1 MSLVVVGSVAYDTI
15 ETPFGRRADVLGG
28 SGTYFSLAAS
38 SFVAPALVAV
48 VGEDFRADDRELFD
62 RRGIDLTGL
71 HSIPGK
77 TFRWGGRYHDDM
89 NARDTLFTELNVFE
103 RFAPELSPEQRRAS
117 CVFLGNI
124 QPTLQAHVLEQV
136 ESPHFVAADTMNLWI
151 GGAREPLL
159 GVLAHVDA
167 LFLNDEEARQLT
179 GKRSMVLAARAIR
192 ELGPSLIVIK
202 RGEHGVM
209 VFNDDDVFYVP
220 AFPLEHVVDPTGAGD
235 TFAGGFVG
243 YLARTA
249 DFSPTNVRRAT
260 VVGSLM
266 ASFCVEG
273 YSVERLKRVD
283 PETIAERYASFLE
296 LTRFPPLEL

>member
-1 MSLVVVGSVAYDTI
+1 MSLVVVGSVAYDTV
-15 ETPFGRRADVLGG
+15 ETPFGKHADLLGG
-28 SGTYFSLAAS
+28 SGTYFSLSAS
-38 SFVAPALVAV
+38 SFVAPSLVAV
-48 VGEDFRADDRELFD
+48 VGEDFRADDRELLE
-62 RRGIDLTGL
+62 RHGVDLAGL
-71 HSIPGK
+71 RSVAGK
-77 TFRWGGRYHDDM
+77 TFRWGGRYRDDM
-89 NARDTLFTELNVFE
+89 NGRDTLFTELNVFE
-103 RFAPELSPEQRRAS
+103 TFAPELTPEQRRAS

-124 QPTLQAHVLEQV
+124 QPSLQAHVLEQV

-151 GGAREPLL
+151 EGAREGLL

-167 LFLNDEEARQLT
+167 LFLNDEEAQQLT
-179 GKRSMVLAARAIR
+179 GKRSMVLAARAIQ
-192 ELGPSLIVIK
+192 ELGPSLVVIK
-202 RGEHGVM
+202 RGEHGAM
-209 VFNDDDVFYVP
+209 VFNDGDIFYVP
-220 AFPLEHVVDPTGAGD
+220 AFPLEKVVDPTGAGD

-249 DFSPTNVRRAT
+249 DFSPMNVRRAA

-283 PETIAERYASFLE
+283 PETIAERYTSFLE